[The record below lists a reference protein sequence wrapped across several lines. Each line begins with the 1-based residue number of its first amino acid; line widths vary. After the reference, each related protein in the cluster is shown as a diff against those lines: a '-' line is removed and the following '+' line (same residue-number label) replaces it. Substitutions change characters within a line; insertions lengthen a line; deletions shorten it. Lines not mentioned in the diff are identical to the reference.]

1 MLDNEIIRK
10 QTEQWI
16 HKVVIGLNFC
26 PFARREM
33 LQQTIRYRILNEA
46 SDKETVLATLKE
58 EYEILDNQS
67 NIATS
72 FLILPQSWQD
82 FKTYWQLSRAA
93 DKQIRQLKYS
103 GVYQLATFHPDYIFA
118 GADQADA
125 ANYTNRSPYPMLHLL
140 REKSL
145 SQAIDLYPDTRLIP
159 ERNISLA
166 REKGLAFMQ
175 ELRADCLLLREE

>member
-1 MLDNEIIRK
+1 MQEIEIIRK

-33 LQQTIRYRILNEA
+33 LHETIRYSILGETC
-46 SDKETVLATLKE
+46 DKEIVLATLQK
-58 EYEILDNQS
+58 EYEILDNQAD
-67 NIATS
+67 IATS
-72 FLILPQSWQD
+72 FLILPQGWQD
-82 FKTYWQLSRAA
+82 FSAYWQLTKAA

-118 GADQADA
+118 GADEADA

-145 SQAIDLYPDTRLIP
+145 SQAIDNYPDTRLIP
-159 ERNISLA
+159 ERNIAVA

-175 ELRADCLLLREE
+175 ELRAGCFLLREG